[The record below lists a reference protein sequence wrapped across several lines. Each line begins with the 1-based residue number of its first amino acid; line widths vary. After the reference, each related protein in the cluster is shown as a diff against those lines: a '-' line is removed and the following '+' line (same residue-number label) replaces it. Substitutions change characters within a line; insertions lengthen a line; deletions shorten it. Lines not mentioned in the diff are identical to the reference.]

1 MAYRAVPWNE
11 RQQLTALAVGLVL
24 LIGAAYYFVMLPVIR
39 NRRVLESEIARMR
52 QTMAAG
58 GALLEELPLESRRN
72 ALRQAAVR
80 RRECWE
86 KAARELSTFEK
97 QEILRTT
104 EVGKIDFKVALF
116 EVRER
121 LRRKADEYGIR
132 PTYELAID
140 EKVLSN
146 EDARKRMLQLRAAER
161 IMDTTLGLKVH
172 RIESVEPLEPVA
184 HQDPETGEV
193 FLEEYPVRIQFVG
206 NIENVYAFFQE
217 LFQTNRVFAVRRMR
231 LEKES
236 LNNPDRI
243 RAEATVSALVFLRQI
258 EEVQMPKRP
267 SAFVRPLGF

>member
-1 MAYRAVPWNE
+1 MAYRPVPWNE

-132 PTYELAID
+132 PTFELAID

>member
-1 MAYRAVPWNE
+1 MAYRPVPWNE

-97 QEILRTT
+97 QEILRTPV
-104 EVGKIDFKVALF
+104 VGIIDFKVALF

-132 PTYELAID
+132 PTFELAID

>member
-1 MAYRAVPWNE
+1 MR
-11 RQQLTALAVGLVL
+11 GC
-24 LIGAAYYFVMLPVIR
+24 G
-39 NRRVLESEIARMR
+39 RRWRP
-52 QTMAAG
+52 G

-86 KAARELSTFEK
+86 KLARELSTFEK

>member
-1 MAYRAVPWNE
+1 MANPAVQWNE
-11 RQQLTALAVGLVL
+11 RQQLTALAVGVVLV
-24 LIGAAYYFVMLPVIR
+24 IAAAWYFVMRPGLR
-39 NRRVLESEIARMR
+39 TRRALEAEIARMR
-52 QTMAAG
+52 QAMAAG
-58 GALLEELPLESRRN
+58 GALVEELPLESRRN
-72 ALRQAAVR
+72 AFRQAAIR
-80 RRECWE
+80 RRENWE

-97 QEILRTT
+97 QEILRATD
-104 EVGKIDFKVALF
+104 VGKIDFKVALF

-121 LRRKADEYGIR
+121 LSRKAAEYGIR

-172 RIESVEPLEPVA
+172 RVETVEPLEPVA
-184 HQDPETGEV
+184 HQDPATGEV

-206 NIENVYAFFQE
+206 SIENVYAFFQE
-217 LFQTNRVFAVRRMR
+217 LFQPGRVFAVRRMR

-236 LNNPDRI
+236 LHNPDRV

-258 EEVQMPKRP
+258 EEAQAPVRP
-267 SAFVRPLGF
+267 AAFVRPLGF

>member
-39 NRRVLESEIARMR
+39 NRRGLESEIARMR

>member
-1 MAYRAVPWNE
+1 MAYRPVPWNE

-132 PTYELAID
+132 PTFELAID

-236 LNNPDRI
+236 LNNPDQI